1 MTKPLTEPTQL
12 VKGMSH
18 KEMLE
23 IMRSNDI
30 FCGHDKFARIL
41 QDAQRRA
48 LADRDAREAKPF
60 DAMEHQVLLGYDK
73 SGDAVFGTDPEA
85 LAEYLSKEAA
95 SGD

>member
-1 MTKPLTEPTQL
+1 MKELAEPSQL

-18 KEMLE
+18 REMLE

-48 LADRDAREAKPF
+48 LAT
-60 DAMEHQVLLGYDK
+60 QVD
-73 SGDAVFGTDPEA
+73 E
-85 LAEYLSKEAA
+85 KEVEGA
-95 SGD
+95 SD